1 MRSEVKN
8 IRIYVGIAILLAAG
22 LGAWAQQAADE
33 KLFQE
38 ARLLILDERWEPAQA
53 KLEEFLDKY
62 PKSAFFPQALY
73 YKAKC
78 LEEREKD
85 REALAVYKEYLR
97 LKDKN
102 KNLAEDAEG
111 SVIEI
116 AFRFYEKG
124 DKSHLG
130 EIEERLESPSKVV
143 RYYAAIK
150 LSFVKEKD
158 IATKGIPI
166 LKSIIRDERDTELT
180 DRARIAL
187 LRVSPESLSDLEQ
200 RTERKARM
208 LRFQVYDNR
217 LKKLEVAVSIPWALA
232 DLFLSAVPEKER
244 QEMRAEG
251 YDIDRILRDLQS
263 AKGTIIEIN
272 VAKEGKIIKIW
283 IE

>member
-1 MRSEVKN
+1 MKN

-85 REALAVYKEYLR
+85 REALAAYKEYLR

>member
-1 MRSEVKN
+1 MKK
-8 IRIYVGIAILLAAG
+8 IRIYAGILILAAFC
-22 LGAWAQQAADE
+22 LSAWAQQTADE

-38 ARLLILDERWEPAQA
+38 AKLLIFDEKWEPAQA

-62 PKSAFFPQALY
+62 PQSAFFPQALY

-85 REALAVYKEYLR
+85 REALAAYKDYLR

-158 IATKGIPI
+158 MASRGIPI
-166 LKSIIRDERDTELT
+166 LKKIIREERDTELT

-187 LRVSPESLSDLEQ
+187 LRVSPESLSGLEE
-200 RTERKARM
+200 RTENKARM

-217 LKKLEVAVSIPWALA
+217 NKKLEVTISIPWALA

-244 QEMRAEG
+244 QNMRAEG
-251 YDIDRILRDLQS
+251 YDIDRILKKLQSS
-263 AKGTIIEIN
+263 AKGTIIEID

>member
-1 MRSEVKN
+1 VRSEVKN